1 MTKFTQQ
8 FTNASENYSTAVSTF
23 AKLAN
28 QSLENAQKITA
39 LQYEVASD
47 FIEKSANAT
56 KDLFDAKTPAQATNV
71 IKDFATFSVEST
83 LEKSREIL
91 NVIAK
96 SQGAFKDVANTSFKN
111 ASDLI
116 LGSIDQ
122 VAKVNPSWSKAASES
137 VQKVIDATSKAQ
149 ETFEKVADQVSI
161 ITNKNVEAAA
171 NTALNTIKKTNAN
184 GFAARK

>member
-1 MTKFTQQ
+1 MDKFTQQ
-8 FTNASENYSTAVSTF
+8 FTNVSEKYSDVITTF
-23 AKLAN
+23 ADLAN
-28 QSLENAQKITA
+28 ESLENAQKITG
-39 LQYEVASD
+39 LQYKAASD
-47 FIEKSANAT
+47 FIEHSANVT
-56 KDLFDAKTPAQATNV
+56 KDLFNAKTSVQAANI
-71 IKDFATFSVEST
+71 IKDFAGSSVEAT
-83 LEKSREIL
+83 LEKRKEIL
-91 NVIAK
+91 NVLTK
-96 SQGAFKDVANTSFKN
+96 SQELFKDAANTSFKN